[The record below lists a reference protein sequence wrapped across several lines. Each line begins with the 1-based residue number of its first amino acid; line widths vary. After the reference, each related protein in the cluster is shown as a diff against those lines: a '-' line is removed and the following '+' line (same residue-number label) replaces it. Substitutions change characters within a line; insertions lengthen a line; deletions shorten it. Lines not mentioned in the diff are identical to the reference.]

1 MELMKKIKDWLDG
14 ADMDDEPAAQSNDGP
29 QRLPK
34 REEFIIKVAREVA
47 RVMEEEKLEV
57 PPDGHVMMPSKYIIF
72 LSKQDDDQ
80 WRGKI
85 REGLE
90 RGLHN
95 LVSQRAKD
103 LISDKPSNVKS
114 LVMDIHVDGALNE
127 GQIKVQPDWDEE
139 EKTRVLSRK
148 TNAQTRV
155 PTAKIDADA
164 DTGDADDQTLVKPRA
179 APTLFQIEA
188 TRPNAPSQTHKFSK
202 EKIAV
207 GRSEKSDLRL
217 EGDREISRTHIEIE
231 RLAAGRYSI
240 VCLGQNGVDV
250 NAAWLDQNQ
259 SREIEPGA
267 IIKLGA
273 YELKLIE

>member
-14 ADMDDEPAAQSNDGP
+14 ADMEDEPAAQSADGP
-29 QRLPK
+29 QKLPR

-57 PPDGHVMMPSKYIIF
+57 PPDGLVMMPSKYIIF
-72 LSKQDDDQ
+72 LSKQDDEQ

-103 LISDKPSNVKS
+103 LIGDKPSNVKS
-114 LVMDIHVDGALNE
+114 LTMDIHVDGALDE
-127 GQIKVQPDWDEE
+127 GQLKVQPDWDEE

-148 TNAQTRV
+148 TNAQPRT
-155 PTAKIDADA
+155 PTAKIDLDDADA
-164 DTGDADDQTLVKPRA
+164 EDQTLVKPRA
-179 APTLFQIEA
+179 AATLFQIEA
-188 TRPNAPSQTHKFSK
+188 TRAGNPSQTHKFSK
-202 EKIAV
+202 DKIAI
-207 GRSEKSDLRL
+207 GRSEKSDLML

-231 RLAAGRYSI
+231 RLAAGRYN
-240 VCLGQNGVDV
+240 VTCLGQNGIEV

-259 SREIEPGA
+259 SREIAPGNT
-267 IIKLGA
+267 IKIGA
-273 YELKLIE
+273 YELKIAEPQ

>member
-14 ADMDDEPAAQSNDGP
+14 ADLDDDPSARSADGP
-29 QRLPK
+29 QKLPR

-57 PPDGHVMMPSKYIIF
+57 PPDGHVMMPTKYIIF
-72 LSKQDDDQ
+72 LSKQDDEQ

-103 LISDKPSNVKS
+103 LIGDKPSNVKS
-114 LVMDIHVDGALNE
+114 LVMDIHVDGALGE
-127 GQIKVQPDWDEE
+127 GQLKVQPDWDEE

-148 TNAQTRV
+148 TNVQTRV
-155 PTAKIDADA
+155 PTVKMDIDAD
-164 DTGDADDQTLVKPRA
+164 DADDQTLVKPRA
-179 APTLFQIEA
+179 AAVLFQIEA
-188 TRPNAPSQTHKFSK
+188 ARAGDATEMHKFSK
-202 EKIAV
+202 DKIAV

-231 RLAAGRYSI
+231 RLAAGRYNV
-240 VCLGQNGVDV
+240 VCLGQNGVDI

-259 SREIEPGA
+259 SREIAPGA
-267 IIKLGA
+267 VIKLGA
-273 YELKLIE
+273 YELKLVE